1 MSRDYVRLV
10 QSLQSRLATRLQ
22 VCDVEH
28 AAVFVAQHRR
38 GVAEALGQPRSLL
51 LATTR
56 SLELLSRH
64 YLGQQQLFFFFC
76 CCCCFGSRRRLGCAL
91 GRVDVE
97 RLLECLLEGPLL
109 RLLLLLALFRVHLDV
124 RVRSVVSSP
133 RVRLVR
139 LLRLVRLMRVFGGLG
154 FS

>member
-51 LATTR
+51 LAATR
-56 SLELLSRH
+56 SLELLSRR
-64 YLGQQQLFFFFC
+64 YLGQQQLFFC

-139 LLRLVRLMRVFGGLG
+139 LLRLVRLVRVFGGLG